1 MKIKLEQLSKSF
13 NEQVVLNQ
21 VNHEL
26 DFKSLAIFGSS
37 GSGKSTLLRMI
48 AGLLEID
55 SGKISLDNHKVPN
68 SENELIDYRKTIGF
82 VFQNNGLFPHLTA
95 IKNITLPLVEIHGYS
110 TEDAEKEALKYLER
124 FSLLDQANQ
133 STVTLS
139 GGQQQRIQII
149 RAIIH
154 KPRLVL
160 LDEPTSALDPDI
172 SVDVLEMLKELIKEG
187 IQIILVTHHLG
198 FAKNVC
204 DQVMFIDENTIIEAG
219 SSKQCFENPQSKQL
233 QHFLNRMREFE

>member
-1 MKIKLEQLSKSF
+1 MKIELNHLTKCFDS
-13 NEQVVLNQ
+13 QVVLED

-26 DFKSLAIFGSS
+26 NFSSLAIIGPS
-37 GSGKSTLLRMI
+37 GSGKSTLLRLI
-48 AGLLEID
+48 AGLIE
-55 SGKISLDNHKVPN
+55 LDEGQIILDEEAIPGNQEGLN
-68 SENELIDYRKTIGF
+68 IYRKQLGF
-82 VFQNNGLFPHLTA
+82 VFQNNGLFPHLSA
-95 IKNITLPLVEIHGYS
+95 LKNITLPLVEVHDYS
-110 TEDAEKEALKYLER
+110 VEKANKIALDYLER
-124 FSLLDQANQ
+124 FGLKDQANQ
-133 STVTLS
+133 ASSTLS

-172 SVDVLEMLKELIKEG
+172 SVDVLEMLKDLIKDG

-204 DQVMFIDENTIIEAG
+204 DQVVFIDDKDIIESG
-219 SSKQCFENPQSKQL
+219 PSKKLFEKPKSEAFQN
-233 QHFLNRMREFE
+233 FLLKMKEFD

>member
-1 MKIKLEQLSKSF
+1 MKIKLEHVSKSF
-13 NEQVVLNQ
+13 NEQVVLDKIS
-21 VNHEL
+21 HDL
-26 DFKSLAIFGSS
+26 DFQSLAIFGPS

-48 AGLLEID
+48 AGLLELD
-55 SGKISLDNHKVPN
+55 EGKISLDDQSVP
-68 SENELIDYRKTIGF
+68 SIESELIKYRQTIGF

-95 IKNITLPLVEIHGYS
+95 LQNITLPLVEIHGY
-110 TEDAEKEALKYLER
+110 TKEDAEKETMKYLHR
-124 FSLLDQANQ
+124 FGLIDQAHQ
-133 STVTLS
+133 SIVTLS

-204 DQVMFIDENTIIEAG
+204 DQVVFIDENTIIEAG
-219 SSKQCFENPQSKQL
+219 SSKQCFENPKSKQL
-233 QHFLNRMREFE
+233 KHFLDRMREFE

>member
-1 MKIKLEQLSKSF
+1 MKIRLEQLSKSF
-13 NEQVVLNQ
+13 DDKIVLKD

-26 DFKSLAIFGSS
+26 EFKSLAIFGPS
-37 GSGKSTLLRMI
+37 GSGKSTLLRLI
-48 AGLLEID
+48 AGLISHE
-55 SGKISLDNHKVPN
+55 SGQIYLDEKAIPT
-68 SENELIDYRKTIGF
+68 SENELIQYRQSMGF
-82 VFQNNGLFPHLTA
+82 VFQNNGLFPHLSA
-95 IKNITLPLVEIHGYS
+95 LENITLPLIKIHHYS
-110 TEDAEKEALKYLER
+110 KEDAETLALSYLER
-124 FSLLDQANQ
+124 FNLLDQADQ
-133 STVTLS
+133 SPVTLS

-154 KPRLVL
+154 KPKLVL

-204 DQVMFIDENTIIEAG
+204 DQVLFIDENTIIESG
-219 SSKQCFENPQSKQL
+219 SSKQCFENPQSHQL
-233 QHFLNRMREFE
+233 KHFLNRMREFE

>member
-1 MKIKLEQLSKSF
+1 MKIRLEQLSKSF
-13 NEQVVLNQ
+13 DDKVVLRD

-26 DFKSLAIFGSS
+26 EFNSLAIFGPS
-37 GSGKSTLLRMI
+37 GSGKSTLLRLI
-48 AGLLEID
+48 AGLISHE
-55 SGKISLDNHKVPN
+55 SGHIYLDDKDIPIVE
-68 SENELIDYRKTIGF
+68 SELIQYRQSIGF
-82 VFQNNGLFPHLTA
+82 VFQNNGLFPHLSA
-95 IKNITLPLVEIHGYS
+95 LENITLPLIKIHHYS
-110 TEDAEKEALKYLER
+110 KEDAETLALSYLER
-124 FSLLDQANQ
+124 FNLLDQADQ
-133 STVTLS
+133 SPVTLS

-154 KPRLVL
+154 KPKLVL

-204 DQVMFIDENTIIEAG
+204 DQVLFIDDNTIIESG
-219 SSKQCFENPQSKQL
+219 SSKQCFENPQSHQL
-233 QHFLNRMREFE
+233 KHFLNRMREFE